1 MVAGRTQTLL
11 WHRLVPRRRWGLL
24 VLAMRRWQC
33 CRGRSRKAPSVRAQP
48 ADWRLRAQQ
57 QERLPARVSAPPALA
72 RALVPVPSLLDPARW
87 DHARGS
93 HEHARDLVALVGV
106 RSIGSAVDSA
116 AVWRMV
122 PPRQGIATQ
131 RSVAGWRGPCAHRTT
146 IAPPREV
153 EKHIAGR
160 NCVPRW
166 ECCHGRTQAI

>member
-1 MVAGRTQTLL
+1 MVAGQTQISL
-11 WHRLVPRRRWGLL
+11 WHRLAPRRRWGVLL
-24 VLAMRRWQC
+24 LAMRRWQC
-33 CRGRSRKAPSVRAQP
+33 CRGRSLKAPSVRAQP

-146 IAPPREV
+146 IGPPREV

>member
-166 ECCHGRTQAI
+166 ECCHGRAGAI